1 MVRQIT
7 AHSGCDDTVQN
18 SLEYVK
24 HAVSTKADAVE
35 IDVRK
40 LPDGQ
45 MVLTH
50 NESDSDSLVSL
61 KTAFEIILASGKMVN
76 CDLKEYN
83 LEDDVLAVAKEVGL
97 STDKLVLSGSVTN
110 PSEHVKKYPMLKAY
124 INAEE
129 VLPGFYD
136 NLEKDKLIV
145 SCLAYGFDVL
155 NINYKVLDDEFI
167 NKCNKA
173 GLKISAWTINDVSI
187 IDNYFDK
194 GLFNIT
200 TNRITEYYNK

>member
-1 MVRQIT
+1 MNIHIT

-18 SLEYVK
+18 SLEYLK
-24 HAVSTKADAVE
+24 HAVTTAVDAIE

-40 LPDGQ
+40 LPSGR

-50 NESDSDSLVSL
+50 NESDSVALVDL
-61 KTAFEIILASGKMVN
+61 KTAFEIIMASGKEVN

-83 LEDDVLAVAKEVGL
+83 LEDDVLAIAKEVGL
-97 STDKLVLSGSVTN
+97 CTDKIVLSGSVTK
-110 PSEHVKKYPMLKAY
+110 PEEHVKNHPMLKAY

-129 VLPGFYD
+129 IVPDFYK

-145 SCLAYGFDVL
+145 SCLAYGYDVV
-155 NINYKVLDDEFI
+155 NINYKVLNDDFI
-167 NKCNKA
+167 NKCAKA
-173 GLKISAWTINDVSI
+173 GLKISAWTIDDVSK

-200 TNRITEYYNK
+200 TNKVTEYYNK